1 MLSGPQSSSLLASRL
16 PHYSRLHYSR
26 LHYSRPHYSR
36 LQDCHLPLPPFHGTT
51 LPSISHF
58 SQGSHAFQW
67 SLANLAADSD
77 ALLLLHVRPP
87 VAEMFDRE
95 SIYLASEEVYALQR
109 QLQAE
114 SQQLL
119 DDLAQAASRE
129 GPENLQVEC
138 SSEEGDP
145 REVILSEAK
154 RVAADLIVVGSRGLG
169 AVGRCVLR
177 DWCSPLSLPCL
188 FMGAAQ
194 HAWFF

>member
-1 MLSGPQSSSLLASRL
+1 MAPTGKRVLVAVDKSEE
-16 PHYSRLHYSR
+16 
-26 LHYSRPHYSR
+26 
-36 LQDCHLPLPPFHGTT
+36 
-51 LPSISHF
+51 
-58 SQGSHAFQW
+58 GSHAFRW

>member
-1 MLSGPQSSSLLASRL
+1 MAFPPTPPSFPTVFAATPSVPTYISSHCATV
-16 PHYSRLHYSR
+16 
-26 LHYSRPHYSR
+26 
-36 LQDCHLPLPPFHGTT
+36 CCLPPSATARCH
-51 LPSISHF
+51 P
-58 SQGSHAFQW
+58 Q
-67 SLANLAADSD
+67 
-77 ALLLLHVRPP
+77 
-87 VAEMFDRE
+87 AEMFDRE

-119 DDLAQAASRE
+119 DDLVQAASRE

-169 AVGRCVLR
+169 AVGRCELR